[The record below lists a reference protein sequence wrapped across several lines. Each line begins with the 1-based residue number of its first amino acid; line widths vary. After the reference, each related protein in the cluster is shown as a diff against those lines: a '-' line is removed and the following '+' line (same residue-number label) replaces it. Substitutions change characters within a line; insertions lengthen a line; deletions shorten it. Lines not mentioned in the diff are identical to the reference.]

1 MYEDLAE
8 FAVKFASKNGA
19 SYVEARLEETN
30 SNAFVLKNGG
40 LEISGFEDSFG
51 IGVRLINKN
60 TLGFASTNIATK
72 DALQDVIKK
81 ALDVTS
87 ASAKYSDNIKLS
99 SEKPSKKSYKVYEKK
114 NINDVSPKIKIDL
127 LKNVDA
133 TLNKTGI
140 KIPTGYYSLNDETVK
155 KFYVNSEGSKI
166 QSQIARPNFFYMFV
180 VKDGTKTSQRMWQYG
195 ATGGW
200 ENVEKWD
207 LPVRISKEAKDL
219 YYALAN
225 GQSCPKGEVDIV
237 ASPQITGI
245 ISHESC
251 GHPFEA
257 DRILGREAAQAGE
270 SFVTKEL
277 LNTKIG
283 SNEVTVIDDPTIE
296 NSFGFYK
303 YDDEGIKAKKRI
315 LIKNGIINELLQNR
329 ETAYTFNIKSNGS
342 ARATDYD
349 KEPLIRMGNTI
360 LEKGS
365 YKEEELFEGIKKGVY
380 IKNFMEWNIDD
391 KRFNQKYVG
400 ADAYLIENGKVT
412 KPVLKPIIEIT
423 TPKLWSSVD
432 AAANNTEYHAGSC
445 GKGEPMQACP
455 VWFGGP
461 SMRIRKIKLG

>member
-1 MYEDLAE
+1 MEDIVE
-8 FAVKFASKNGA
+8 FAIKELEKNKVTYA
-19 SYVEARLEETN
+19 EVRYVHSIGSGVIIKNQIPQVGSFEET
-30 SNAFVLKNGG
+30 
-40 LEISGFEDSFG
+40 EG
-51 IGVRLINKN
+51 IGIRYILNN
-60 TLGFASTNIATK
+60 ALGFLSINELNKEKIK
-72 DALQDVIKK
+72 DLI
-81 ALDVTS
+81 
-87 ASAKYSDNIKLS
+87 
-99 SEKPSKKSYKVYEKK
+99 KK
-114 NINDVSPKIKIDL
+114 NINKVNSNKKINDNINLASDKSYKDNYEVKQKIKLADIDFSEKIKL
-127 LKNVDA
+127 LVDA
-133 TLNKTGI
+133 EKDIRNLGI
-140 KIPTGYYSLNDETVK
+140 KIAGTYLALGDV
-155 KFYVNSEGSKI
+155 VNT
-166 QSQIARPNFFYMFV
+166 QYFV
-180 VKDGTKTSQRMWQYG
+180 NTEGTKIKSII
-195 ATGGW
+195 
-200 ENVEKWD
+200 
-207 LPVRISKEAKDL
+207 PRISFWYQIGIIEKDQIVQRYWPWGASGGFEIVKNWDIPKILIDEVKTMSNNLKNGIKPPKE
-219 YYALAN
+219 
-225 GQSCPKGEVDIV
+225 EVDLVV
-237 ASPQITGI
+237 APQVTGI
-245 ISHESC
+245 MCHESV
-251 GHPFEA
+251 GHPYEA
-257 DRILGREAAQAGE
+257 DRILGREAAQAWE

>member
-1 MYEDLAE
+1 MEDIVE
-8 FAVKFASKNGA
+8 FAIKELEKNKVTYA
-19 SYVEARLEETN
+19 EVRYVHSIGSGVIIKNQIPQVGSFEET
-30 SNAFVLKNGG
+30 
-40 LEISGFEDSFG
+40 EG
-51 IGVRLINKN
+51 IGIRYILNN
-60 TLGFASTNIATK
+60 ALGFLSINELNKEKIK
-72 DALQDVIKK
+72 DLI
-81 ALDVTS
+81 
-87 ASAKYSDNIKLS
+87 
-99 SEKPSKKSYKVYEKK
+99 KK
-114 NINDVSPKIKIDL
+114 NINKVNSNKKINDNINLASDKSYKDNYEVKQKIKLADIDFSEKIKL
-127 LKNVDA
+127 LVDA
-133 TLNKTGI
+133 EKDIRNLGI
-140 KIPTGYYSLNDETVK
+140 KIAGTYLALGDV
-155 KFYVNSEGSKI
+155 VNT
-166 QSQIARPNFFYMFV
+166 QYFV
-180 VKDGTKTSQRMWQYG
+180 NTEGTKIKSII
-195 ATGGW
+195 
-200 ENVEKWD
+200 
-207 LPVRISKEAKDL
+207 PRISFWYQIGIIEKDQIVQRYWPWGASGGFEIVKNWDIPKILIDEVKTMSNNLKNGVKPPKEELDL
-219 YYALAN
+219 
-225 GQSCPKGEVDIV
+225 VV
-237 ASPQITGI
+237 APQVTGI
-245 ISHESC
+245 MCHESV
-251 GHPFEA
+251 GHPYEA

>member
-1 MYEDLAE
+1 MEDIVE
-8 FAVKFASKNGA
+8 FAIKELEKNKVTYA
-19 SYVEARLEETN
+19 EVRYVHSIGSGVIIKNQIPQVGSFEET
-30 SNAFVLKNGG
+30 
-40 LEISGFEDSFG
+40 EG
-51 IGVRLINKN
+51 IGIRYILNN
-60 TLGFASTNIATK
+60 ALGFLSINELNKEKIK
-72 DALQDVIKK
+72 DLI
-81 ALDVTS
+81 
-87 ASAKYSDNIKLS
+87 
-99 SEKPSKKSYKVYEKK
+99 KK
-114 NINDVSPKIKIDL
+114 NINKVNSNKKINDNINLASDKSYKDNYEVKQKIKLADIDFSEKIKL
-127 LKNVDA
+127 LVDA
-133 TLNKTGI
+133 EKDIRNLGI
-140 KIPTGYYSLNDETVK
+140 KIAGTYLALGDV
-155 KFYVNSEGSKI
+155 VNT
-166 QSQIARPNFFYMFV
+166 QYFV
-180 VKDGTKTSQRMWQYG
+180 NTEGTKIKSII
-195 ATGGW
+195 
-200 ENVEKWD
+200 
-207 LPVRISKEAKDL
+207 PRISFWYQIGIIEKDQIVQRYWPWGASGGFEIVKNWDIPKILIDEVKTMSNNLKNGIKPPKE
-219 YYALAN
+219 
-225 GQSCPKGEVDIV
+225 EVDLVV
-237 ASPQITGI
+237 APQVTGI
-245 ISHESC
+245 MCHESV
-251 GHPFEA
+251 GHPYEA

-400 ADAYLIENGKVT
+400 ADAYLIENGKIT
-412 KPVLKPIIEIT
+412 KPVIKPIIEIT
-423 TPKLWSSVD
+423 TPKLWGSVD
-432 AAANNTEYHAGSC
+432 AVANNTEYHAGNC

-461 SMRIRKIKLG
+461 SMRIRNIKLG

>member
-1 MYEDLAE
+1 MEDIVE
-8 FAVKFASKNGA
+8 FAIKELGKNKVTYA
-19 SYVEARLEETN
+19 EVRYVHSIGSGVIIKNQIPQVGSFEET
-30 SNAFVLKNGG
+30 
-40 LEISGFEDSFG
+40 EG
-51 IGVRLINKN
+51 IGIRYILNN
-60 TLGFASTNIATK
+60 ALGFLSINELNKEKIK
-72 DALQDVIKK
+72 DLI
-81 ALDVTS
+81 
-87 ASAKYSDNIKLS
+87 
-99 SEKPSKKSYKVYEKK
+99 KK
-114 NINDVSPKIKIDL
+114 NINKVNSNKKINDNINLASDKSYKDNYEVKQKIKLADIDFSEKIKL
-127 LKNVDA
+127 LVDA
-133 TLNKTGI
+133 EKDIRNLGI
-140 KIPTGYYSLNDETVK
+140 KIAGTYLALGDV
-155 KFYVNSEGSKI
+155 VNT
-166 QSQIARPNFFYMFV
+166 QYFV
-180 VKDGTKTSQRMWQYG
+180 NTEGTKIKSII
-195 ATGGW
+195 
-200 ENVEKWD
+200 
-207 LPVRISKEAKDL
+207 PRISFWYQIGIIEKDQIVQRYWPWGASGGFEIVKNWDIPKILIDEVKTMSNNLKNGIKPPKE
-219 YYALAN
+219 
-225 GQSCPKGEVDIV
+225 EVDLVV
-237 ASPQITGI
+237 APQVTGI
-245 ISHESC
+245 MCHESV
-251 GHPFEA
+251 GHPYEA

-445 GKGEPMQACP
+445 GKGEPMQGIP
-455 VWFGGP
+455 VSMGGP
-461 SMRIRKIKLG
+461 MIRLRNVHIK

>member
-1 MYEDLAE
+1 MEDIVE
-8 FAVKFASKNGA
+8 FAIKELEKNKVTYA
-19 SYVEARLEETN
+19 EVRYVHSIGSGVIIKNQIPQVGSFEET
-30 SNAFVLKNGG
+30 
-40 LEISGFEDSFG
+40 EG
-51 IGVRLINKN
+51 IGIRYILNN
-60 TLGFASTNIATK
+60 ALGFLSINELNKEKIK
-72 DALQDVIKK
+72 DLI
-81 ALDVTS
+81 
-87 ASAKYSDNIKLS
+87 
-99 SEKPSKKSYKVYEKK
+99 KK
-114 NINDVSPKIKIDL
+114 NINKVNSNKKINDNINLASDKSYKDNYEVKQKIKLADIDFSEKIKL
-127 LKNVDA
+127 LVDA
-133 TLNKTGI
+133 EKDIRNLGI
-140 KIPTGYYSLNDETVK
+140 KIAGTYLALGDV
-155 KFYVNSEGSKI
+155 VNT
-166 QSQIARPNFFYMFV
+166 QYFV
-180 VKDGTKTSQRMWQYG
+180 NTEGTKIKSII
-195 ATGGW
+195 
-200 ENVEKWD
+200 
-207 LPVRISKEAKDL
+207 PRISFWYQIGIIEKDQIVQRYWPWGASGGFEIVKNWDIPKILIDEVKTMSNNLKNGIKPPKE
-219 YYALAN
+219 
-225 GQSCPKGEVDIV
+225 EVDLVV
-237 ASPQITGI
+237 APQVTGI
-245 ISHESC
+245 MCHESV
-251 GHPFEA
+251 GHPYEA